1 MKKQKGG
8 DNQCGLIP
16 EKIQTWGL
24 RKWNFQVA
32 RGIEEGVCGSRRQLK
47 KKWNF
52 RGHQEILR
60 WSFQE
65 M

>member
-1 MKKQKGG
+1 MWAY
-8 DNQCGLIP
+8 P
-16 EKIQTWGL
+16 
-24 RKWNFQVA
+24 RKNPDMGVEDMEFPA

>member
-32 RGIEEGVCGSRRQLK
+32 RGIEEGACGSR
-47 KKWNF
+47 
-52 RGHQEILR
+52 QEAIKEEVEL
-60 WSFQE
+60 
-65 M
+65 